1 MQLQKSNCC
10 EAGLNALKI
19 EALLVLNL
27 MVGPWQGAGNLG
39 KLHGA
44 MEQFLSTQCP
54 EHPLFQACYP
64 YLTETKHMNVFP
76 FNYGSPEHQ
85 QEVWE
90 WLKTLPIWFQK
101 FEVVKSGRWHNFT
114 AKSSRLEKYCGA
126 VFFAILIFGFAEG
139 WYKSIYETPLGGAS
153 FSDIMV
159 EDDADGH
166 ADDNPD
172 SSRPP
177 RPSDN
182 PPDPAPGMKQSE
194 AQFQR
199 TKLSKN
205 FKSNLQMCFW
215 WLGDRCRR
223 CTANLMGKIAY
234 PLLRAHGER
243 LRGRP
248 VRVMCWCL

>member
-1 MQLQKSNCC
+1 MAEDFAHLVPEVRGSEIGSVAQLYS
-10 EAGLNALKI
+10 
-19 EALLVLNL
+19 
-27 MVGPWQGAGNLG
+27 
-39 KLHGA
+39 
-44 MEQFLSTQCP
+44 
-54 EHPLFQACYP
+54 
-64 YLTETKHMNVFP
+64 
-76 FNYGSPEHQ
+76 
-85 QEVWE
+85 
-90 WLKTLPIWFQK
+90 KT
-101 FEVVKSGRWHNFT
+101 
-114 AKSSRLEKYCGA
+114 SRLEKYCGA

-159 EDDADGH
+159 EDDDADGH